1 MTIFQRMYGDY
12 LDAAKIASGARDA
25 LSAAAQELTEAE
37 ACLKADDS
45 EDIWSED
52 EIRAWARAAALRATV
67 KERREAAL
75 KAERAE
81 MVALDAIKDR
91 AARDVFADLGLK
103 GDPSSGARMD
113 VPYAEELYMAADG
126 G

>member
-25 LSAAAQELTEAE
+25 LSAAAQELSQAE
-37 ACLKADDS
+37 TCLKAEDS
-45 EDIWSED
+45 EAIWSED
-52 EIRAWARAAALRATV
+52 DIRAWARAAALRATV
-67 KERREAAL
+67 KERREAVL

-81 MVALDAIKDR
+81 MVALDAVKDR

-113 VPYAEELYMAADG
+113 VPYAEEIYMAADG

>member
-12 LDAAKIASGARDA
+12 LDAAKTASAARDA
-25 LSAAAQELTEAE
+25 LSASAQELTQAE
-37 ACLKADDS
+37 TSVKSDDS
-45 EDIWSED
+45 EEVWSED
-52 EIRAWARAAALRATV
+52 DIRAWARAAALRATV
-67 KERREAAL
+67 KERREAVL

-103 GDPSSGARMD
+103 GDPSSELRMD